1 MLPFLHSN
9 KVDELGSQIQ
19 PALHCLTLEP
29 DVLQPDSIKRRCKI
43 KILADLS
50 GLSLSIL
57 SWTALCTSAT
67 YTLLVPCNNSY
78 PNTSPIAMCLDKV
91 LAGSFRQIVKTVLDS
106 LRWLNYSS
114 SHLCLYAH
122 LQSCSSAAHQ
132 CTMST
137 PPQACCAA
145 QVKETVRDV
154 KLLHNEQF
162 FAAAQ
167 KKYVY
172 IYDKRGLEVHCLK
185 VHCTT
190 GCSAVVCQ
198 QGSLGFVCTYCG
210 WSQCLEGNMSLLLH
224 IFYM

>member
-1 MLPFLHSN
+1 
-9 KVDELGSQIQ
+9 
-19 PALHCLTLEP
+19 
-29 DVLQPDSIKRRCKI
+29 
-43 KILADLS
+43 
-50 GLSLSIL
+50 
-57 SWTALCTSAT
+57 
-67 YTLLVPCNNSY
+67 
-78 PNTSPIAMCLDKV
+78 
-91 LAGSFRQIVKTVLDS
+91 
-106 LRWLNYSS
+106 
-114 SHLCLYAH
+114 
-122 LQSCSSAAHQ
+122 
-132 CTMST
+132 MST

-185 VHCTT
+185 VIAQLDASVLCY
-190 GCSAVVCQ
+190 AVHHYQMMLIAV
-198 QGSLGFVCTYCG
+198 LLWFANKVRIGFVCTYCG